1 MTQATFPP
9 SRSRRAAATTPWLAC
24 VAAALLVS
32 GIPAKAQTASGRH
45 TVTISE
51 VDDVKSVLATVRSK
65 DRIEARVRTPGT
77 IVTLQV
83 QAGVSV
89 KAGQPIAV
97 VADPKIALRIKAV
110 DAQILGIESRLATA
124 RLDLERA
131 EQLRARGVTPQARV
145 DQLKTAVDV
154 AANELKAARAERLV
168 IEQQA
173 TEGQVLAPADGR
185 VLKVPVTVGSV
196 VLPGESI
203 ATIAANAYLLRIE
216 LPERHARFL
225 RKGDPIRVNGRG
237 LATGSAPATE
247 GRIVQVYPEL
257 EGGRVIADADV
268 PGLGD
273 YFVGE
278 RALVWISAGKRK
290 AVVIPAAFVFSRFGL
305 ELVRLVDAK
314 GQMSDL
320 VVQTGAPSAA
330 LGSGTREVLAGLGQG
345 DVLALPDAAK

>member
-1 MTQATFPP
+1 M
-9 SRSRRAAATTPWLAC
+9 PWLAAFGM
-24 VAAALLVS
+24 VLFLS
-32 GIPAKAQTASGRH
+32 GAPASAQTAGARH
-45 TVTISE
+45 TVGISE
-51 VDDVKSVLATVRSK
+51 IDDVKSVLATVRSK

-77 IVTLQV
+77 VVTLQV
-83 QAGVSV
+83 DEGVSV

-97 VADPKIALRIKAV
+97 VADPKIALRLKAL

-145 DQLKTAVDV
+145 DQLATAVDV
-154 AANELKAARAERLV
+154 AANELKSARAERLV
-168 IEQQA
+168 VEQQA

-196 VLPGESI
+196 VMPGESI

-225 RKGDPIRVNGRG
+225 RQGDAIRVNGRG
-237 LATGSAPATE
+237 LAPGSAPASE
-247 GRIVQVYPEL
+247 GKIVQVYPEL
-257 EGGRVIADADV
+257 DGGRVIADAEV

-278 RALVWISAGKRK
+278 RALVWISAGKRR
-290 AVVIPAAFVFSRFGL
+290 AVIVPSTFIFSRFGL
-305 ELVRLVDAK
+305 DFVRLVDGK
-314 GQMSDL
+314 GQVSDL

-330 LGSGTREVLAGLGQG
+330 LGEAGREVLAGLAQG
-345 DVLALPDAAK
+345 DVLALPDAK